1 MYLDDHKPVLW
12 CRHLRLQSSYTDAIC
27 DVLAKGG
34 DTDTN
39 AAIVGGLIGALH
51 GANAV
56 PEEMKA
62 PVLARD
68 VNSPGI
74 PRPEFLTTKALPIIC
89 RQLFEM
95 AHET

>member
-1 MYLDDHKPVLW
+1 MCNACA
-12 CRHLRLQSSYTDAIC
+12 CRHLRRQTPYEKAITEI
-27 DVLAKGG
+27 LLLGG

-51 GANAV
+51 GADAI

-68 VNSPGI
+68 ANSPGI
-74 PRPEFLTTKALPIIC
+74 PRPGFLATKNLPSLC
-89 RQLFEM
+89 QQLFDN
-95 AHET
+95 APSHSPT